1 MSRRYAKLELSLHQC
16 GLPAGEPAGPVLSCA
31 ISRPPSLAGP
41 MTVSNLTDFTQVSW
55 IGWWDGNN
63 YRLLSGAG
71 NGQFTTADG
80 EL

>member
-1 MSRRYAKLELSLHQC
+1 
-16 GLPAGEPAGPVLSCA
+16 
-31 ISRPPSLAGP
+31 